1 VAKTSTAPSWQRA
14 VVILAG
20 TVVGVVIILCLYW
33 ARTIFLPVALAAFLT
48 FLLSPLV
55 SALQRRGLGRAPSV
69 LLVVLLAGLV
79 LSGLVWLV
87 TAQVSSLIAELPN
100 YKGAI
105 NKKVAALRD
114 VGLSPIAEHLD
125 SIVQEV
131 IKEPQAKSG
140 GRLEGDSAR
149 PLARPPAVAV
159 EPEGMAWLSRLPHVL
174 SPVAEAFASAALTL
188 VLAIFMLLKR
198 EDLRNRIIR
207 LVGHGRITLTTKA
220 VDDAGHRMS
229 RFLLMQLLING
240 GFGLLLGLGLLA
252 LDVHYALLWGLLV
265 GVMRYIPYIGTWLG
279 AVLPLTLSLAT
290 SDGWTQPLGVFGLLL
305 VLDLLAANVF
315 EPWLFGRSIGVS
327 EVALLVSAAFWA
339 FLWGPIGMVLSN
351 PLTVCLVVLG
361 KYVPS
366 LEFLDVILGDEP
378 VLAPDVAYY
387 QRLLA
392 RDQDEAT
399 ELVLARVKESQLEN
413 VYDELLVP
421 ALNYVR
427 RDRERDDLS
436 EADEKFVLE
445 GTREIVEDLGEVQAA
460 AAEEDKPEATDG
472 QAADGKADAERAGQ
486 AANGKANTAAERLA
500 VLGCPAREQSDYLG
514 LQMLQQLLDPTR
526 WHMEITPVEMLS
538 AELLQQVAEAK
549 PTLVVIGALP
559 PGGLAH
565 TRYLCKRLRARFPRV
580 KIVVGRWGL
589 KGNIEQNLEQLKE
602 AGADLVTTTLL
613 ETRNQVTAWLP
624 VLTPSQAEAPRRAA
638 V

>member
-1 VAKTSTAPSWQRA
+1 

-20 TVVGVVIILCLYW
+20 TVVGLVIIACLYW
-33 ARTIFLPVALAAFLT
+33 ARTIFIPVALAAFLT

-79 LSGLVWLV
+79 LGSLVWVV
-87 TAQVSSLIAELPN
+87 TAQVSSLIADLPN
-100 YKGAI
+100 YSASI
-105 NKKVAALRD
+105 KKKTTALREI
-114 VGLSPIAEHLD
+114 GLGAAADHLD
-125 SIVQEV
+125 RMLQDL
-131 IKEPQAKSG
+131 A
-140 GRLEGDSAR
+140 AR
-149 PLARPPAVAV
+149 PVAHGAEVRVPPAERTTPLTRPPAVAV
-159 EPEGMAWLSRLPHVL
+159 EPEGMAWLSRLPDVL
-174 SPVAEAFASAALTL
+174 SPVAEVLASAALTL
-188 VLAIFMLLKR
+188 VLAVFMLVKR
-198 EDLRNRIIR
+198 EDLRNRLIR

-220 VDDAGHRMS
+220 VDDAGQRMS
-229 RFLLMQLLING
+229 RFLLMQVLING
-240 GFGLLLGLGLLA
+240 GFGLLVGLGLLA
-252 LDVHYALLWGLLV
+252 LGVHYAMLWGLLV
-265 GVMRYIPYIGTWLG
+265 GVMRYIPYIGTWLS
-279 AVLPLTLSLAT
+279 ALLPLTVSLAT
-290 SDGWTQPLGVFGLLL
+290 SDGWTQPLGVLGLFL
-305 VLDLLAANVF
+305 VLDLLAANVI

-366 LEFLDVILGDEP
+366 LDFLDVILGDEP
-378 VLAPDVAYY
+378 VLDPDVAYY

-399 ELVLARVKESQLEN
+399 ELVLARVKEDTPER
-413 VYDELLVP
+413 VYDEMLIP

-436 EADEKFVLE
+436 ETDEQFVLD
-445 GTREIVEDLGEVQAA
+445 GTREVVEDLGEAQAVA
-460 AAEEDKPEATDG
+460 TAEEG
-472 QAADGKADAERAGQ
+472 QAGTTNGEL
-486 AANGKANTAAERLA
+486 ANGKPTAAPERLA
-500 VLGCPAREQSDYLG
+500 VLGCPAREQADCLG

-526 WHMEITPVEMLS
+526 WHMEITPVELLT
-538 AELLQQVAEAK
+538 AELVERVAEAK
-549 PTLVVIGALP
+549 PALIVVGALP

-565 TRYLCKRLRARFPRV
+565 TRYLCKRLRSRFPRV

-589 KGNIEQNLEQLKE
+589 KGNIEQNLEQLKQ

-613 ETRNQVTAWLP
+613 ETRDQVTAWLP
-624 VLTPSQAEAPRRAA
+624 VLAPQAETPRRAA